1 MTIAFLKGHAMN
13 RGTLM
18 VLKRFVIMALGAL
31 GLGALAAGPT
41 FAQQIPAPD
50 AYGDPQA
57 CAANIKAVT
66 AAADTGEV
74 QDNGLT
80 PMQEAMLMKMARACA
95 PEGGDVVG
103 AGIAKARMLYGE
115 AVEAKKELDI
125 AQEAHD
131 GDDSAGNL
139 EDLTEAMAAHDGRGC
154 ALAMRTPAE
163 GPFTRR
169 FTMKKRAW
177 LRLPRL
183 PAPLQRPKR
192 LPTR

>member
-41 FAQQIPAPD
+41 FAQGQIPAPD

-57 CAANIKAVT
+57 CAASIKAVT

-74 QDNGLT
+74 GDDGLT
-80 PMQEAMLMKMARACA
+80 PTQRTALTNMAESCA
-95 PEGGDVVG
+95 GDVG
-103 AGIAKARMLYGE
+103 GGIGKARTLYTD
-115 AVEAKKELDI
+115 AVAAKVILDM
-125 AQEAHD
+125 AEKAYAD
-131 GDDSAGNL
+131 DDSADTWRTWRKPGPL
-139 EDLTEAMAAHDGRGC
+139 IRPRLRP
-154 ALAMRTPAE
+154 AMRTPADR
-163 GPFTRR
+163 PFTRR
-169 FTMKKRAW
+169 FTLKKTAL

-183 PAPLQRPKR
+183 KAPG
-192 LPTR
+192 